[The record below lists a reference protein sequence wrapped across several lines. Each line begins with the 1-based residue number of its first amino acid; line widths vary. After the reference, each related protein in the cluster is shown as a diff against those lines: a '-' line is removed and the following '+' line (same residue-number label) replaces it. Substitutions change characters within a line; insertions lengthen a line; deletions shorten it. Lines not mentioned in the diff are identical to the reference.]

1 MSNSRILM
9 TISKNNLITNLST
22 DFETFR
28 LVNGGLI
35 LEFFSPWSF
44 SKTNVPN
51 QYPELFHPRLKSWEK
66 SFDTFCWGK
75 NQGEKLYEIKSG

>member
-22 DFETFR
+22 DFEILFR

-35 LEFFSPWSF
+35 SEFFSPWSF
-44 SKTNVPN
+44 SKTNLPN
-51 QYPELFHPRLKSWEK
+51 QYPELFRPRLKS
-66 SFDTFCWGK
+66 
-75 NQGEKLYEIKSG
+75 